1 MQEQKI
7 PTGLFI
13 EHINNHMRTITTIF
27 TLLISVQLIMAFT
40 DRELEIIRNGDID
53 TSYRILLT
61 TDAIDSF
68 TLRMQS
74 SSINTDSIAT
84 DEDLQLLIQ
93 RLETTMNEADG
104 VGIAAPQV
112 GVLKNIFLFIRLDKP
127 EYPVQVA
134 INPRIVNYP
143 SGTICFE
150 GDGCLSIPNIS
161 SNSIRFP
168 WIEVEY
174 WDEKG
179 NFHKER
185 IEGYSRTEDFTAII
199 FQHELDHLNGILFT
213 DKICTPS
220 QDSEIEDSD
229 LNID

>member
-1 MQEQKI
+1 
-7 PTGLFI
+7 
-13 EHINNHMRTITTIF
+13 MRTITTIF
-27 TLLISVQLIMAFT
+27 TLLISIQFTMAFT
-40 DRELEIIRNGDID
+40 EREKEIIRNGDKD
-53 TSYRILLT
+53 TSFRVLLT
-61 TDAIDSF
+61 TDAIDAF

-74 SSINTDSIAT
+74 SDINANSIAT

-93 RLETTMNEADG
+93 RLAITMNEAGG

-112 GVLKNIFLFIRLDKP
+112 GVLKKIFLFIRIDKP
-127 EYPVQVA
+127 DYPIQVA
-134 INPRIVNYP
+134 INPRIVNHP
-143 SGTICFE
+143 TETVCFE

-161 SNSIRFP
+161 ANSIRFP
-168 WIEVEY
+168 WIEIEY

-185 IEGYSRTEDFTAII
+185 LEGYSRTEDFTAVI

-220 QDSEIEDSD
+220 EDSEIEY
-229 LNID
+229 

>member
-1 MQEQKI
+1 
-7 PTGLFI
+7 
-13 EHINNHMRTITTIF
+13 MRAITTIF
-27 TLLISVQLIMAFT
+27 TFLISLQLTMAFT
-40 DRELEIIRNGDID
+40 ERELEIIRNGNTD

-68 TLRMQS
+68 TLRMKS
-74 SSINTDSIAT
+74 SDINTDSIAT

-93 RLETTMNEADG
+93 RLEITMNEAGG

-112 GVLKNIFLFIRLDKP
+112 GVLKNIFLFIRFDKQDN
-127 EYPVQVA
+127 PVQVA
-134 INPRIVNYP
+134 INPRIINQP
-143 SGTICFE
+143 SETVCFE

-179 NFHKER
+179 NFHKEKL
-185 IEGYSRTEDFTAII
+185 IGYSREEDFTSII
-199 FQHELDHLNGILFT
+199 FQHELDHLHGILFT

-220 QDSEIEDSD
+220 EED
-229 LNID
+229 

>member
-1 MQEQKI
+1 
-7 PTGLFI
+7 
-13 EHINNHMRTITTIF
+13 MRTITTIF
-27 TLLISVQLIMAFT
+27 TLLISIQFTMAFT
-40 DRELEIIRNGDID
+40 EREKEIIRNGDKD
-53 TSYRILLT
+53 TSFRVLLT
-61 TDAIDSF
+61 TDAIDAF

-74 SSINTDSIAT
+74 SDINANSIAT

-93 RLETTMNEADG
+93 RLAITMNGAGG

-112 GVLKNIFLFIRLDKP
+112 GVLKKIFLFIRIDKP
-127 EYPVQVA
+127 DYPIQVA
-134 INPRIVNYP
+134 INPRIVNHP
-143 SGTICFE
+143 TETVCFE

-161 SNSIRFP
+161 ANSIRFP
-168 WIEVEY
+168 WIEIEY

-185 IEGYSRTEDFTAII
+185 LEGYSRTEDFTAVI

-220 QDSEIEDSD
+220 EDSEIEY
-229 LNID
+229 

>member
-1 MQEQKI
+1 
-7 PTGLFI
+7 
-13 EHINNHMRTITTIF
+13 MRTITTIF
-27 TLLISVQLIMAFT
+27 TLLISIQFTMAFT
-40 DRELEIIRNGDID
+40 EREKEIIRNGDKD
-53 TSYRILLT
+53 TSFRVLLT
-61 TDAIDSF
+61 TDAIDAF

-74 SSINTDSIAT
+74 SDINANSIAT

-93 RLETTMNEADG
+93 RLAITMNGAGG

-112 GVLKNIFLFIRLDKP
+112 GVLKKIFLFIRIDKP
-127 EYPVQVA
+127 DYPIQVA
-134 INPRIVNYP
+134 INPRIVNHP
-143 SGTICFE
+143 TETVCFE

-161 SNSIRFP
+161 ANSIRFP
-168 WIEVEY
+168 WIEIEY

-185 IEGYSRTEDFTAII
+185 LEGYSRTEDFTAVI

-220 QDSEIEDSD
+220 EDSEIED
-229 LNID
+229 

>member
-1 MQEQKI
+1 
-7 PTGLFI
+7 
-13 EHINNHMRTITTIF
+13 MRAITTIF
-27 TLLISVQLIMAFT
+27 TFLISLQLTMAFT
-40 DRELEIIRNGDID
+40 DRELEIIHNGNTD

-68 TLRMQS
+68 TLRMKS
-74 SSINTDSIAT
+74 SDINTDSIAT

-93 RLETTMNEADG
+93 RLEITMNEAGG

-112 GVLKNIFLFIRLDKP
+112 GVLKNIFLFIRFDKQDN
-127 EYPVQVA
+127 PVQVA
-134 INPRIVNYP
+134 INPRIINQP
-143 SGTICFE
+143 SETVCFE

-179 NFHKER
+179 NFHKEKL
-185 IEGYSRTEDFTAII
+185 IGYSREEDFTSII
-199 FQHELDHLNGILFT
+199 FQHELDHLHGILFT

-220 QDSEIEDSD
+220 EED
-229 LNID
+229 

>member
-1 MQEQKI
+1 
-7 PTGLFI
+7 
-13 EHINNHMRTITTIF
+13 MRAITTIF
-27 TLLISVQLIMAFT
+27 TFLISLQLTMAFT
-40 DRELEIIRNGDID
+40 ERELEIIRNGNTD

-68 TLRMQS
+68 TLRMKS
-74 SSINTDSIAT
+74 SDINTDSIAT

-93 RLETTMNEADG
+93 RLEITMNEAGG

-112 GVLKNIFLFIRLDKP
+112 GVLKNIFLFIRFDKQDN
-127 EYPVQVA
+127 PVQVA
-134 INPRIVNYP
+134 INPRIINQP
-143 SGTICFE
+143 SETVCFE

-179 NFHKER
+179 NFHKEKL
-185 IEGYSRTEDFTAII
+185 IGYSREEDFTSII
-199 FQHELDHLNGILFT
+199 FQHELDHLHGILFT
-213 DKICTPS
+213 DKICTQSDNDMVEDP
-220 QDSEIEDSD
+220 IEDFD
-229 LNID
+229 